1 MNYGEV
7 IQNEISEKFSK
18 SPQRKKLAEKC
29 LEKGVEWIEVFSE
42 LRSNYGDGKRIFDLT
57 DFDKK
62 HIKKECT
69 SYIKKN
75 VDTKEEERIY
85 GSVLLMIIMGAVV
98 SWLVQRLLDEIFD
111 EE

>member
-7 IQNEISEKFSK
+7 IQKEISEKYSN
-18 SPQRKKLAEKC
+18 SPHRKRLAEKC
-29 LEKGVEWIEVFSE
+29 LEKANEWLEANSIST
-42 LRSNYGDGKRIFDLT
+42 NP
-57 DFDKK
+57 DKK
-62 HIKKECT
+62 KIKKECT